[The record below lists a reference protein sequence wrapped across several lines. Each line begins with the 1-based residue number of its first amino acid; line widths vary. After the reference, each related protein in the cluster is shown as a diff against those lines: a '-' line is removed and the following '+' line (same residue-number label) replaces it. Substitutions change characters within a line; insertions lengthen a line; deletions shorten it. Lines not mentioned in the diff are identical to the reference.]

1 MRTGISR
8 KKLEKKIIYF
18 VIFLKYIK
26 WIKLFKGVFD
36 PCNESELHN
45 LFAGEE
51 VEVRKAGHE
60 EKGRGQQGVE
70 STLTNS
76 TKHS

>member
-1 MRTGISR
+1 MN
-8 KKLEKKIIYF
+8 KI
-18 VIFLKYIK
+18 VQ
-26 WIKLFKGVFD
+26 GSD

-45 LFAGEE
+45 LLAGEE